1 MRVCVCALA
10 RVCALPLEREEVKM
24 KSFFLVSTIE
34 AFSQNERQKQ
44 NPKLIFCACIIK
56 YFCEPYHEY

>member
-10 RVCALPLEREEVKM
+10 RVCALPLGERRSEDDDETFSRFHK
-24 KSFFLVSTIE
+24 IE

-44 NPKLIFCACIIK
+44 NPKLMFCLS
-56 YFCEPYHEY
+56 Y

>member
-44 NPKLIFCACIIK
+44 NPKLIFRACIIT
-56 YFCEPYHEY
+56 YFCEPYHEC